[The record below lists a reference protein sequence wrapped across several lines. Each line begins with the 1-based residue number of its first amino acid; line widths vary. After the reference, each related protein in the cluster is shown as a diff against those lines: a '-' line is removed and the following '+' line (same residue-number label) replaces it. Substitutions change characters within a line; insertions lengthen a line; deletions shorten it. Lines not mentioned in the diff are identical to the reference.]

1 MLMPQSIAYS
11 MLDLGV
17 LLAEGHGAQAKLAHL
32 HACAA
37 EFAITHDAPKLGAR
51 LRGDHDE
58 IDGAVLLDL
67 LLGTLR
73 REEGGEEK
81 P

>member
-17 LLAEGHGAQAKLAHL
+17 LLAEGHGAEAKLA